1 MLLLLFLVFLGV
13 FLVAGLLMAASSAG
27 ASERTKQTLERLDA
41 ILATDVSRT
50 KEELV
55 NIRKEELLSA
65 IPVLNRLLLR
75 MEIAP
80 KLRRLLY
87 HADVKWTP
95 GGLILIALTAWIVG
109 SYLAYL
115 KTGVAIFS
123 MILGLVPAAAPFA
136 YVLYKR
142 AKRFEK
148 FEADLPGALDL
159 MVTGLRSGQS
169 LISVIGLVSQEIA
182 DPIGREFRVCYD
194 EQNYGLELR
203 TALENLAVRAP
214 LPDVRIIVTAILIQK
229 ESGGNLAEVLEK
241 CAHVIRERFRLKR
254 EIRTKTAQGRLTGWI
269 LTFLPV
275 ALGILLY
282 MVNPKGIS
290 LLWTHP
296 LGVKML
302 YTACVMT
309 LVGGLVIRKIIR
321 IRV

>member
-1 MLLLLFLVFLGV
+1 MLLLCALVFIAV
-13 FLVAGLLMAASSAG
+13 FMVAGLLIAASGAG
-27 ASERTKQTLERLDA
+27 ASERTKQTMERLDA
-41 ILATDVSRT
+41 ILASDVRKN

-55 NIRKEELLSA
+55 NIRKEELFSA
-65 IPVLNRLLLR
+65 IPLLNRLLLR

-95 GGLILIALTAWIVG
+95 GGLLLIALTAWVVG
-109 SYLAYL
+109 SWLAYL
-115 KTGVAIFS
+115 KTGVLLFS
-123 MILGLVPAAAPFA
+123 LLLGLIPAGLPFA
-136 YVLYKR
+136 FVFYKR
-142 AKRFEK
+142 SKRFEK
-148 FEADLPGALDL
+148 FEADLPAALDL

-169 LISVIGLVSQEIA
+169 MISVIGLVAQEIP
-182 DPIGREFRVCYD
+182 DPIGREFRICYD

-203 TALENLAVRAP
+203 TALENLSVRAP
-214 LPDVRIIVTAILIQK
+214 TPDVRIIVTAILIQK
-229 ESGGNLAEVLEK
+229 ETGGNLAEVLEK

-269 LTFLPV
+269 LTFLPI
-275 ALGILLY
+275 ALGLLLY
-282 MVNPKGIS
+282 TVNPKGIS

-302 YTACVMT
+302 YSASIMT
-309 LVGGLVIRKIIR
+309 LVGGLIIRKIIR